1 MKHRLD
7 KPRRL
12 HDPHK
17 LTETGKMPLEVSLY
31 KGDVG
36 LSTAHFSPED
46 PGEREWIEEMGEH
59 GHSLE
64 VELSDRETRTANVS

>member
-1 MKHRLD
+1 MS
-7 KPRRL
+7 
-12 HDPHK
+12 
-17 LTETGKMPLEVSLY
+17 LEVSLY